1 MLKPG
6 LLSNKIIIEAKTR
19 KKKNSYNLQALR
31 LQKTIQLYIS
41 KKNQH
46 KENSDKKVFFS
57 LNYNFN
63 LLKTEMINK
72 KTG

>member
-19 KKKNSYNLQALR
+19 KKNSYNLQALR

-46 KENSDKKVFFS
+46 KKNSDKKVFFS

-63 LLKTEMINK
+63 SLETEMINK

>member
-6 LLSNKIIIEAKTR
+6 LLSNKIIIAAKTR
-19 KKKNSYNLQALR
+19 NKNSFNLQALR

-41 KKNQH
+41 KKNLH
-46 KENSDKKVFFS
+46 RKHSDKKVFFS
-57 LNYNFN
+57 LNDNFN
-63 LLKTEMINK
+63 SLKTEMINK